1 MSDEWIK
8 WIPWEGLP
16 SKMYLERFVDDKS
29 GISFLMTGKDGSQ
42 IQIVFD
48 GSVLSYRNT
57 DEGRRLKTIN
67 FLEQKYG
74 KEFYATWSMFKV
86 VKSEYLEWF
95 GQETYNM
102 YNDYSIVHYV
112 FLTCNDILEVLSTY
126 EPQITFINNKG

>member
-1 MSDEWIK
+1 
-8 WIPWEGLP
+8 
-16 SKMYLERFVDDKS
+16 
-29 GISFLMTGKDGSQ
+29 
-42 IQIVFD
+42 
-48 GSVLSYRNT
+48 
-57 DEGRRLKTIN
+57 
-67 FLEQKYG
+67 
-74 KEFYATWSMFKV
+74 MFKV